1 MASRCFSILNRDI
14 EYSGDYT
21 SSKRQSTIY
30 KSLRNSVLNYEDFK
44 KTQKYD
50 NTYVIS
56 KNGDILCGNKGQLI
70 SANSHSAL
78 LDVTKGK
85 YYTNPL
91 LTGASAAKYE
101 SWSGVFILSDVSGIH
116 SIQDLSWNV
125 DTVVAGIN
133 NVMRF
138 PPPSQ
143 PDTKDW
149 NTHSYPGFIIDPS
162 NKIFWRSCYNNDTR
176 LIPPIFNTGKLD
188 YKWANSYWKA
198 VSGQPLHGMSFPE
211 KINLFNQE
219 TNVNTLNA
227 ERFAPRPDVGDGP
240 DGLIDATDQY
250 RVWCKGKFALK

>member
-1 MASRCFSILNRDI
+1 MASRCFPILNRDI

-21 SSKRQSTIY
+21 RSKRQSTVY
-30 KSLRNSVLNYEDFK
+30 KSLRNSIQNFEDLK
-44 KTQKYD
+44 KTQKYE
-50 NTYVIS
+50 NNYVIART
-56 KNGDILCGNKGQLI
+56 DIDIMCGNRGQI
-70 SANSHSAL
+70 VSAISHSAL

-101 SWSGVFILSDVSGIH
+101 SWSGVFILSDVSGIA

-125 DTVVAGIN
+125 NTIEKDN
-133 NVMRF
+133 YNVLQF

-149 NTHSYPGFIIDPS
+149 NTYAYPGFIIDPS
-162 NKIFWRSCYNNDTR
+162 NKIFWQSCSDNDTK
-176 LIPPIFNTGKLD
+176 LIAPIFNTGKVD
-188 YKWANSYWKA
+188 YKWTNSYWKA

-219 TNVNTLNA
+219 TNVNTINT
-227 ERFAPRPDVGDGP
+227 ERFAPRPSTG
-240 DGLIDATDQY
+240 DGLINATEQY
-250 RVWCKGKFALK
+250 TVWCKGKFALK